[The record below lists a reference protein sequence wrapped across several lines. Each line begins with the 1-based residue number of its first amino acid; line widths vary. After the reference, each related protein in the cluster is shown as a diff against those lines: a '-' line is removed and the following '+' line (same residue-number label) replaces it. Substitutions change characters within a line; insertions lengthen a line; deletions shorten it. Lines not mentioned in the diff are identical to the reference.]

1 MTGLHEELVRR
12 KRELRVQQATARDS
26 LSLEQRRELST
37 RVCRKAWAWSESET
51 LSSIMAYVSFRS
63 ELNTRPLL
71 TRAWEAGCEV
81 LLPRVVPSSG
91 AMTLHRVTSWE
102 ELSVGTYGIMEPT
115 AAGEDAGTMVSSKL
129 PAAVFVPGLAFDI
142 RGGRLGYGRGYY
154 DRLRSSWE
162 TSGLCEGVATPLWIG
177 LAYDMQIVEEVP
189 MDDHDAIMD
198 MLITEH
204 GVLDCHNGEFYKG

>member
-1 MTGLHEELVRR
+1 MTGLHEELARR

-26 LSLEQRRELST
+26 LSPGQRSELSA
-37 RVCRKAWAWSESET
+37 RVCRHAWAWGESET

-81 LLPRVVPSSG
+81 MLPRVVPSSG
-91 AMTLHRVTSWE
+91 TMTLHQVTSWE
-102 ELSVGTYGIMEPT
+102 ELSVGTYGIMEPI
-115 AAGEDAGTMVSSKL
+115 AAGEDAETMVSRKL
-129 PAAVFVPGLAFDI
+129 PAAVFVPGLAFDT

-162 TSGLCEGVATPLWIG
+162 AGDLYKGMSTPLWIG
-177 LAYDMQIVEEVP
+177 LAYGMQIVEEVP
-189 MDDHDAIMD
+189 MDDHDAVMD

-204 GVLDCHNGEFYKG
+204 GVLDCHSGEFFKG